1 MRTVKRN
8 QNNET
13 SFVEAVFP
21 SRQALISFDREI
33 ASTRSANRTIWYRS
47 FYAAKHS
54 RKGRKRVVV
63 ANRRSFPVRWYIN
76 YVLTIFPIFPFRRWI
91 NTRRFNLVQFNLAKV
106 MRLRESKRK
115 KRSGMKRRLF
125 FKKFEFR
132 GEEKKQ
138 KQLVERWL
146 YLPFSHLLPRL
157 VNKMQ
162 TRGNTKRDRI
172 LSRL

>member
-106 MRLRESKRK
+106 MRLRSPSERNGAEWSEGYSLK
-115 KRSGMKRRLF
+115 SSSFEGKRRNRNSWSKDGYIFPSLISF
-125 FKKFEFR
+125 
-132 GEEKKQ
+132 
-138 KQLVERWL
+138 LA
-146 YLPFSHLLPRL
+146 S
-157 VNKMQ
+157 
-162 TRGNTKRDRI
+162 
-172 LSRL
+172 